1 MNSTY
6 NGVPPLF
13 EPTLGPQYQRGPD
26 TFPFTSRKDSAESTI
41 PVYDALRSLSNRPV
55 VATEQTDANKLILNE
70 IVNGQE
76 SRFLNTRFIR

>member
-6 NGVPPLF
+6 NSVPPLF
-13 EPTLGPQYQRGPD
+13 EPTLGPQCQRGPD
-26 TFPFTSRKDSAESTI
+26 TFPFTSRKESAEGTL
-41 PVYDALRSLSNRPV
+41 PVYDGLRSFSIRPV

-76 SRFLNTRFIR
+76 SSFLNT

>member
-1 MNSTY
+1 M
-6 NGVPPLF
+6 F

-26 TFPFTSRKDSAESTI
+26 TFPFTSRKESAEGTL
-41 PVYDALRSLSNRPV
+41 PVYDGLRSFSIRPV

>member
-13 EPTLGPQYQRGPD
+13 EPTLGPQGQRGPD
-26 TFPFTSRKDSAESTI
+26 TVPFTGRKDSAESKL
-41 PVYDALRSLSNRPV
+41 PVYDALRSFSIRPV
-55 VATEQTDANKLILNE
+55 VANKQTDANKLILNK

-76 SRFLNTRFIR
+76 SRFLNTRFIL

>member
-1 MNSTY
+1 M
-6 NGVPPLF
+6 F

-55 VATEQTDANKLILNE
+55 VATEQTDATKLILNE

-76 SRFLNTRFIR
+76 SRFLNTRFIL

>member
-1 MNSTY
+1 M
-6 NGVPPLF
+6 F

-26 TFPFTSRKDSAESTI
+26 TFPFTSRKDSAESTL
-41 PVYDALRSLSNRPV
+41 PMHDALRSFSIRPV

>member
-1 MNSTY
+1 MSSTY

-26 TFPFTSRKDSAESTI
+26 TFHFTSREESAEDTL
-41 PVYDALRSLSNRPV
+41 PVYDALRSFSIRPV

-76 SRFLNTRFIR
+76 SRFLNMRFIL

>member
-6 NGVPPLF
+6 NGVPPLI
-13 EPTLGPQYQRGPD
+13 EPTLRSQCQRGPY
-26 TFPFTSRKDSAESTI
+26 TFPFTGRKDSAEGTL
-41 PVYDALRSLSNRPV
+41 PVYNALRSFSIRPV

-76 SRFLNTRFIR
+76 SRFLNTRFIL

>member
-13 EPTLGPQYQRGPD
+13 EPTLGPQCQRGPD
-26 TFPFTSRKDSAESTI
+26 TFPFTGRKDSAESTLPI
-41 PVYDALRSLSNRPV
+41 YDALRSFSIRPV
-55 VATEQTDANKLILNE
+55 VATKQTDANKLILNE